1 MKMILLILWLIEF
14 NLDKQYL
21 SREIQILNELKSE
34 RVVRYINTMIDNN
47 NILYIQMEFCWNNL
61 ENILKYKHKVFKR
74 EKNERMEELEYFI
87 SCKIFIEL
95 IEALN
100 YLHEQNP
107 PIIHRDVKPA
117 NILFSDEGLT
127 TGIFFKLCD
136 FGLAKLY
143 DGKSNTIGMG
153 SQKYMAPEVNDGNYD
168 TKVDIYS
175 LGVVLHELFDIGNNL
190 NRSDKLDDYFNEI
203 ENLVDNMRKM
213 SHRRISNCKHIIDG
227 KDKWCLPFI
236 LSTDCEY
243 NDSSECQSL
252 NVYIKY
258 HLDSVQSTQQMSEH
272 GENKSE
278 RSAKKLKLI

>member
-1 MKMILLILWLIEF
+1 M
-14 NLDKQYL
+14 QYI
-21 SREIQILNELKSE
+21 SREIQILKKLESE
-34 RVVRYINTMIDNN
+34 RVVRYIDTRIDNN
-47 NILYIQMEFCWNNL
+47 NILYIQMEYCSDNL
-61 ENILKYKHKVFKR
+61 KNILEYKPKLFKR
-74 EKNERMEELEYFI
+74 EKKEEMKELEYFI
-87 SCKIFIEL
+87 SCKILIEL
-95 IEALN
+95 IESLN

-107 PIIHRDVKPA
+107 PIIHRDIKPA
-117 NILFSDEGLT
+117 NILYSDKGLE

-143 DGKSNTIGMG
+143 EGMTNTRGQG
-153 SQKYMAPEVNDGNYD
+153 TQKYMAPEVNDGRYD
-168 TKVDIYS
+168 KKCDIYS
-175 LGVVLHELFDIGNNL
+175 LGVILEELFDIENNS
-190 NRSDKLDDYFNEI
+190 NRSDKLDEYFNEI

-227 KDKWCLPFI
+227 KDKWCLPSI

-278 RSAKKLKLI
+278 RSAEKLKLI